1 MQQVCALNI
10 NGGNISVSLGAPTNP
25 TSFCDVLITRV
36 KCAAPGKRR
45 DGQEGEKSRGWGR
58 RRRRSSSSASP
69 ILMCFF
75 DRPWNYAWWFL
86 KCFNWSGPKLKLNS
100 ILGGRQYV
108 CFFCL
113 FCSVLKMQKWA
124 TQLKFQK
131 HSLYLK
137 NLFFSCPSK
146 VLCLLQ
152 DGKDSRRSPKRRRQ
166 IDEMN
171 KFLCCLD
178 YFASCVFSS
187 KLNERVFM
195 VLPVI
200 ERFVDTIQ
208 NETEL
213 K

>member
-10 NGGNISVSLGAPTNP
+10 NGGNISFSLGARTNP

-36 KCAAPGKRR
+36 KCGPRAKEEMGMGYGGK
-45 DGQEGEKSRGWGR
+45 EGEERSRWGR

-100 ILGGRQYV
+100 ILGGRQHV

-137 NLFFSCPSK
+137 NLFFSCPSR

-152 DGKDSRRSPKRRRQ
+152 CTEKTLYAVQKGDGK
-166 IDEMN
+166 
-171 KFLCCLD
+171 
-178 YFASCVFSS
+178 
-187 KLNERVFM
+187 
-195 VLPVI
+195 
-200 ERFVDTIQ
+200 
-208 NETEL
+208 L
-213 K
+213 KNWTNFYAF